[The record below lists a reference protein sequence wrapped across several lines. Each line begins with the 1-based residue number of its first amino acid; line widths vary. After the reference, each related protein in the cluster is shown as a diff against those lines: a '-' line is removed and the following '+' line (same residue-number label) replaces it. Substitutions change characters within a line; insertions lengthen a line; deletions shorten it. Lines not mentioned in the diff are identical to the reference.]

1 KNQPRNSESVVEFV
15 IITNSAIIEDFS
27 TLPSQHNRQ
36 ILSFSNDDVR
46 ECVSDIE

>member
-1 KNQPRNSESVVEFV
+1 KKSTWNSESVVECV
-15 IITNSAIIEDFS
+15 MITNSAIIEVFS

-36 ILSFSNDDVR
+36 ILSFSNNDVR